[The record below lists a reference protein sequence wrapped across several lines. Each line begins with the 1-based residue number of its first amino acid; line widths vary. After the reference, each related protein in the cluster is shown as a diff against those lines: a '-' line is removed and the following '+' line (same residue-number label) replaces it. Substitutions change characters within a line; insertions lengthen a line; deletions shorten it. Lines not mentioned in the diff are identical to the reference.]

1 MRLIDADA
9 LKKLRH
15 DYIQGRI
22 KFNGSE
28 YDLIDKCPTI
38 DPESLRPLG
47 VWVGEADGYA
57 DGDLVYDVWYCSDCN
72 YCIDDGTDDP
82 DLLPNYCP
90 NCGAKMKGEDLRT

>member
-38 DPESLRPLG
+38 DPESLRPQG
-47 VWVGEADGYA
+47 EWVKSEDDYCGLNIIKCSLCREEWCFEVD
-57 DGDLVYDVWYCSDCN
+57 DDVENLN
-72 YCIDDGTDDP
+72 YH
-82 DLLPNYCP
+82 YCP
-90 NCGAKMKGEDLRT
+90 NCGAKMKGGNT

>member
-22 KFNGSE
+22 KFDGNE

-38 DPESLRPLG
+38 DAVSVVHGRWEYTHPFETLFCSNCRQIPRTQYES
-47 VWVGEADGYA
+47 E
-57 DGDLVYDVWYCSDCN
+57 
-72 YCIDDGTDDP
+72 
-82 DLLPNYCP
+82 YCP
-90 NCGAKMKGEDLRT
+90 KCGARMDGE

>member
-22 KFNGSE
+22 KFDGNE

-38 DPESLRPLG
+38 KARPVRHGRWRSKGLA
-47 VWVGEADGYA
+47 ELECTICKYI
-57 DGDLVYDVWYCSDCN
+57 DVSKRYS
-72 YCIDDGTDDP
+72 
-82 DLLPNYCP
+82 NYCP
-90 NCGAKMKGEDLRT
+90 NCGNPMDGGVSDD